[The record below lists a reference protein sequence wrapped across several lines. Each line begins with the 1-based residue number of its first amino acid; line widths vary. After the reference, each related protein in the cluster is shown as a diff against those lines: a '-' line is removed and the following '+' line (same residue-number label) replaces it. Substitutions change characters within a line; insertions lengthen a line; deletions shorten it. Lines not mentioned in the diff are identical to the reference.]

1 MKAGRHTHN
10 VQLGKTIRN
19 LRESRGW
26 NQEEFAFRCGT
37 TTANLSRIETGKH
50 GPSQDLLQVIAKSL
64 GMQVSQLFALAE
76 GLQTAVFPMQYS
88 GDEIKLLAYY
98 RKMSPA
104 RRLLLRQ
111 TAAVYANSAPSARKS
126 RKIKP

>member
-1 MKAGRHTHN
+1 M
-10 VQLGKTIRN
+10 QLGKTIRT

-50 GPSQDLLQVIAKSL
+50 GPGQNLLQVVAKAL

-76 GLQTAVFPMQYS
+76 GAQAVLPSVQHS
-88 GDEIKLLAYY
+88 RDELKLIALY
-98 RKMSPA
+98 RSMSPA
-104 RRLLLRQ
+104 RRLLLMQ
-111 TAAVYANSAPSARKS
+111 TAAVYASAEGSTRKP
-126 RKIKP
+126 RKTKP